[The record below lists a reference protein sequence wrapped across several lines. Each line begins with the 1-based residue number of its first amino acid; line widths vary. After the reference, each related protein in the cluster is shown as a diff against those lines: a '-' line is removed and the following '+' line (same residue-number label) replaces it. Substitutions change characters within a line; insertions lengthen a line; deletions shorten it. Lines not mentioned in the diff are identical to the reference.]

1 MKTFNFF
8 NSHAMVL
15 VEEISLAYARRL
27 FDCGNT
33 TGAFYYCEKAD
44 EKGGML
50 KKELEALDARHNDEV
65 SRMDNDDPKAG
76 KNSTT
81 SETEE

>member
-1 MKTFNFF
+1 MFF
-8 NSHAMVL
+8 SFSHAMGL

-50 KKELEALDARHNDEV
+50 KKELEALDARHNDEG
-65 SRMDNDDPKAG
+65 SRMDNDDSKVGESSATP
-76 KNSTT
+76 
-81 SETEE
+81 ETEVEE

>member
-1 MKTFNFF
+1 
-8 NSHAMVL
+8 MVL

-65 SRMDNDDPKAG
+65 SRMDNDDPKVG